1 MRRVGK
7 QIVAITLAAAMMGS
21 LTPEACT
28 FLQNEIVY
36 AAETNEASAPTVTRT
51 ELYKNEGAKTT
62 KTIDFSELK
71 EDDWNGEGK
80 ITFVY
85 DESINGSSGN
95 VNEEYE
101 LTAKVTLDETS
112 YQSLDADKAHLNIQG
127 VTKLG
132 SKWGWN
138 NSTDCQWLQKD
149 SFMKVGENYSADLKV
164 KFSGITPDTLMDVEF
179 VLVGTGFK
187 GTVTFSNV
195 VLTNLSSDKQ
205 ELTKQEPTVLSDLN
219 NESQVNL
226 WAGETG
232 YQYFHGGTKNA
243 APELSYD
250 ANGGD
255 GRLKVSLNYT
265 ANSGESW
272 SEAKVKFT
280 PNTDGTQAKPEA
292 TDKTL
297 TMTDPDAS
305 NSAKALYAYLQGLTE
320 SDQVLF
326 GHQNDVSHSVGN
338 NDLGDVK
345 DVTGSVSGI
354 FGIDSLA
361 LFGSEAGGTDAASAL
376 QSSIDYSKKA
386 AQNGAIV
393 TLSTHMPNF
402 TNAKIKKNADG
413 TYDFY
418 NCDFNEAK
426 DLSGD
431 SLKKILPGGEKN
443 EVFKAYLDTIAF
455 YANALEKENI
465 PVIFRPF
472 HEDTGGWFW
481 WGSANTAESY
491 RSLYAYT
498 RDYLESKGVHNM
510 LYVYSPN
517 GPLETEAEYMSRYPG
532 DACVDILAF
541 DYYND
546 FNTYPAESDTSF
558 FDHLDQTCQVV
569 SSLAKQHNKLA
580 AISETGVRVMKKD
593 GSDNEGL
600 LVKNNPVSEAK
611 SGVNWYQKVNDIAKK
626 NDMPYYMVWANFSDT
641 NFYVPY
647 KYSDT
652 MGQEMIND
660 FISYYNNEDSVFGN
674 GTNFYGN
681 IDKYAGVK
689 TDNYKDVSGYM
700 VAPFDMDTILKPTV
714 LKASVSNAGE
724 VSFVVKDTAKGKQ
737 LTLPAAKGSD
747 GFYTAQLTQKEMDQ
761 IGKTDV
767 ASITLVA
774 DGKELSTITNLSIG
788 KEKDKAPAG
797 VLENFDYY
805 VGSNGLLDAAYG
817 GNSAAGCSSS
827 FTLDQEHKADG
838 TYGAAFNYKLK
849 TTGSEVWTGLVNAT
863 LGNTDFSAYNALKFW
878 TKLDGK
884 GQKVVVQIKAGGEE
898 YEVYLTNLAK
908 TEDAYEVTVPF
919 SAFKGKTGGKLSGD
933 ALKDVQAFGLWCNS
947 NPAGSAVDVE
957 SVLYFDA
964 FKGTM
969 ISDAEAAKAD
979 ADGLIAVKQTSQS
992 GNNGGNSSSGSST
1005 SGGNSGSTTTP
1016 DTGNTTPD
1024 TKPSETRKT
1033 DKTFENIAKDTNA
1046 TLTVEKNDKG
1056 EVTGARAKLEK
1067 TVKNAS
1073 ETKKTT
1079 ISADVVAKLVKEA
1092 GTSDITITQTTK
1104 NASGKVMNSVSV
1116 NAKDLQAGKKLTL
1129 VKVDK
1134 KTGEKVLISSR
1145 TYKVSKDGT
1154 VTADTKDAGDYVL
1167 LNEKDAKALSSKIL
1181 KSVAL
1186 KDTKKTVAN
1195 GKKAK
1200 VTFDK
1205 KLNMENVKKIT
1216 YTSSKKSVVTV
1227 NKNGTIVAKKAGKA
1241 VVKVKVTLKNG
1252 KTKTVKMT
1260 IKVTK

>member
-1 MRRVGK
+1 MQDFLPVTKKEMKQRGWEQVDFAYITGDAYVDHPSFGTAIISRLLESRGYKVGIIP
-7 QIVAITLAAAMMGS
+7 Q
-21 LTPEACT
+21 P
-28 FLQNEIVY
+28 
-36 AAETNEASAPTVTRT
+36 
-51 ELYKNEGAKTT
+51 
-62 KTIDFSELK
+62 
-71 EDDWNGEGK
+71 DWRK
-80 ITFVY
+80 K
-85 DESINGSSGN
+85 ESIQVFGEPRLGFLVSAGN
-95 VNEEYE
+95 MDSMVNHY
-101 LTAKVTLDETS
+101 TV
-112 YQSLDADKAHLNIQG
+112 
-127 VTKLG
+127 
-132 SKWGWN
+132 SKKHR
-138 NSTDCQWLQKD
+138 QKD
-149 SFMKVGENYSADLKV
+149 SYSPGGQMGLRPDRAVIVYSNLIRQTYKKTPIILGGIEASLRRLAHYDYWENKV
-164 KFSGITPDTLMDVEF
+164 KHSVLLDSGADMISYGMGEHSIIEIADALASGLPVEE
-179 VLVGTGFK
+179 LTYIA
-187 GTVTFSNV
+187 GTVFKCRD
-195 VLTNLSSDKQ
+195 LSRVYDPIILPSYEEVK
-205 ELTKQEPTVLSDLN
+205 
-219 NESQVNL
+219 VNKKVY
-226 WAGETG
+226 ADSFAIQ
-232 YQYFHGGTKNA
+232 YQ
-243 APELSYD
+243 
-250 ANGGD
+250 
-255 GRLKVSLNYT
+255 
-265 ANSGESW
+265 
-272 SEAKVKFT
+272 
-280 PNTDGTQAKPEA
+280 NTDPF
-292 TDKTL
+292 
-297 TMTDPDAS
+297 
-305 NSAKALYAYLQGLTE
+305 SA
-320 SDQVLF
+320 
-326 GHQNDVSHSVGN
+326 
-338 NDLGDVK
+338 
-345 DVTGSVSGI
+345 
-354 FGIDSLA
+354 
-361 LFGSEAGGTDAASAL
+361 
-376 QSSIDYSKKA
+376 
-386 AQNGAIV
+386 
-393 TLSTHMPNF
+393 
-402 TNAKIKKNADG
+402 
-413 TYDFY
+413 
-418 NCDFNEAK
+418 
-426 DLSGD
+426 
-431 SLKKILPGGEKN
+431 
-443 EVFKAYLDTIAF
+443 
-455 YANALEKENI
+455 
-465 PVIFRPF
+465 RPM
-472 HEDTGGWFW
+472 
-481 WGSANTAESY
+481 AESY
-491 RSLYAYT
+491 GT
-498 RDYLESKGVHNM
+498 KGYIIQN
-510 LYVYSPN
+510 P
-517 GPLETEAEYMSRYPG
+517 
-532 DACVDILAF
+532 
-541 DYYND
+541 
-546 FNTYPAESDTSF
+546 PA
-558 FDHLDQTCQVV
+558 
-569 SSLAKQHNKLA
+569 
-580 AISETGVRVMKKD
+580 
-593 GSDNEGL
+593 
-600 LVKNNPVSEAK
+600 P
-611 SGVNWYQKVNDIAKK
+611 
-626 NDMPYYMVWANFSDT
+626 P
-641 NFYVPY
+641 
-647 KYSDT
+647 
-652 MGQEMIND
+652 
-660 FISYYNNEDSVFGN
+660 
-674 GTNFYGN
+674 
-681 IDKYAGVK
+681 
-689 TDNYKDVSGYM
+689 
-700 VAPFDMDTILKPTV
+700 
-714 LKASVSNAGE
+714 
-724 VSFVVKDTAKGKQ
+724 
-737 LTLPAAKGSD
+737 
-747 GFYTAQLTQKEMDQ
+747 LTQEEMDQ

-838 TYGAAFNYKLK
+838 TYGAAFHYKLK
-849 TTGSEVWTGLVNAT
+849 TTGSEVWTGLVNAS

-919 SAFKGKTGGKLSGD
+919 SAFKGKMGGKLSGD

-964 FKGTM
+964 FKGTT

-1046 TLTVEKNDKG
+1046 ILTVEKNDKG
-1056 EVTGARAKLEK
+1056 EVTDARAQLDK

-1205 KLNMENVKKIT
+1205 NLNMENVKKIT

-1227 NKNGTIVAKKAGKA
+1227 NKNGAIVAKKAGKA